1 MTTDSTDAAPVPQGT
16 LQRSSRDTGAMAGR
30 LADWLATQLPDGA
43 APDVVLSGGSD
54 ANGMSSET
62 ILADV
67 SWTEEGARQTGA
79 FVIRMAPSA
88 EDVPV
93 FASYRLDHQY
103 DAIRLV
109 DQLSDVPVPTPRWLE
124 PTGEVLGAPFFFME
138 RVEGIV
144 PPDVLPYTFGDNWF
158 HDAAPEDRRRL
169 QDQTIA
175 AIAGLH
181 QIGDAARTFTFLDEH
196 SIAAGGPEGGGTP
209 LRRHFEGTR
218 AWYEW
223 AAKELDRSALVD
235 RALAWLDTHWP
246 ASDVPGNVVLSWG
259 DARIGNV
266 LYRDFTPVAVLDWE
280 MAGLGPRE
288 LDLGWLVFA
297 HQVFQTLAET
307 FELPGL
313 PDVLREDDVR
323 ATYAELTG
331 VEVGDL
337 TWYRIY
343 SGLIW
348 GVVFMRTGARQA
360 HFGEIELPDHVDALF
375 HHAPLF
381 TRLLDD
387 AEQRDSE
394 ATDRKVGA

>member
-1 MTTDSTDAAPVPQGT
+1 MGTLDPDFT
-16 LQRSSRDTGAMAGR
+16 LQRSSRDAAAMSDRVA
-30 LADWLATQLPDGA
+30 AWLATQLPGGA
-43 APDVVLSGGSD
+43 EPEVTLTGGSD

-67 SWTEEGARQTGA
+67 TWTEDGERQTGA
-79 FVIRMAPSA
+79 FVVRLAPSA
-88 EDVPV
+88 DDVPV
-93 FASYRLDHQY
+93 FPSYRLDHQY

-109 DQLSDVPVPTPRWLE
+109 GERTDVPVPKPQWLE
-124 PTGEVLGAPFFFME
+124 PTGDVLGAPFFFMD

-144 PPDVLPYTFGDNWF
+144 PPDVMPYTFGDNWF
-158 HDAAPEDRRRL
+158 FDAAPADRRRL
-169 QDQTIA
+169 QDATVA

-181 QIGDAARTFTFLDEH
+181 QIADAERVFAFLDDRDH
-196 SIAAGGPEGGGTP
+196 AGPTP

-223 AAKELDRSALVD
+223 AAKDLRPSPLIE
-235 RALAWLDTHWP
+235 RALAWLDGNWP
-246 ASDVPGNVVLSWG
+246 GADVPANVVLSWG

-266 LYRDFTPVAVLDWE
+266 LYRDFEPVAVLDWE

-297 HQVFQTLAET
+297 HRVFQTLAET

-323 ATYAELTG
+323 ATYAEITG

-337 TWYRIY
+337 TWFQIY
-343 SGLIW
+343 SGVLW
-348 GVVFMRTGARQA
+348 AVVFMRTGTRQA
-360 HFGEIELPDHVDALF
+360 HFGEIELPEDVESLM

-381 TRLLDD
+381 RGLLD
-387 AEQRDSE
+387 E
-394 ATDRKVGA
+394 VGA

>member
-1 MTTDSTDAAPVPQGT
+1 MSTESVDAPPEDSFSMQRTSRDAA
-16 LQRSSRDTGAMAGR
+16 AMAG
-30 LADWLATQLPDGA
+30 AIAAWLETQLPAGA
-43 APDVVLSGGSD
+43 APEVSFSSGSD
-54 ANGMSSET
+54 SNGMSSET

-67 SWTEEGARQTGA
+67 TWTEDGERRTGE
-79 FVIRMAPSA
+79 FVVRMAPSA

-93 FASYRLDHQY
+93 FATYRLDHQY

-109 DQLSDVPVPTPRWLE
+109 HELTDVPVPSPRWLE
-124 PTGEVLGAPFFFME
+124 PTGDVVGAPFFFME

-144 PPDVLPYTFGDNWF
+144 PPDVMPYTFGDNWF
-158 HDAAPEDRRRL
+158 FDSLPEDQRRL
-169 QDQTIA
+169 QDATVA

-181 QIGDAARTFTFLDEH
+181 QIPKAPETFAFLDVH
-196 SIAAGGPEGGGTP
+196 DHDHAGSTP
-209 LRRHFEGTR
+209 LRRQFEKNR

-223 AAKELDRSALVD
+223 AVKDAGAMGGGRSPLID
-235 RALAWLDTHWP
+235 RAVAWLDGNWP
-246 ASDVPGNVVLSWG
+246 AADVPGNVVLSWG
-259 DARIGNV
+259 DARVGNV
-266 LYRDFTPVAVLDWE
+266 LYRDFAPVAVLDWE

-297 HQVFQTLAET
+297 HRVFQTLAET

-337 TWYRIY
+337 TWFQVF
-343 SGLIW
+343 SALIW
-348 GVVFMRTGARQA
+348 GVVFMRTGTRQA
-360 HFGEIELPDHVDALF
+360 HFGEIELPDSPDALM

-381 TRLLDD
+381 RALLD
-387 AEQRDSE
+387 E
-394 ATDRKVGA
+394 VGA

>member
-1 MTTDSTDAAPVPQGT
+1 VTTDSFDPDFT
-16 LQRSSRDTGAMAGR
+16 LQRSSRDADAMAGQV
-30 LADWLATQLPDGA
+30 AAWLATQLP
-43 APDVVLSGGSD
+43 PDADPQVVFSGGSD

-67 SWTEEGARQTGA
+67 TWTEDGDRRTGA
-79 FVIRMAPSA
+79 FVVRLAPSA

-109 DQLSDVPVPTPRWLE
+109 DQLSDVPVPSPRWLE
-124 PTGEVLGAPFFFME
+124 PTGSVLGAPFFFME
-138 RVEGIV
+138 RIEGIV
-144 PPDVLPYTFGDNWF
+144 PPDVMPYTFGDNWF
-158 HDAAPEDRRRL
+158 FDASPEDRRRL
-169 QDQTIA
+169 QDQTVA

-181 QIGDAARTFTFLDEH
+181 QIADAERTFGFLDDRDL
-196 SIAAGGPEGGGTP
+196 AGPTP
-209 LRRHFEGTR
+209 LRRHFERNR

-223 AAKELDRSALVD
+223 AVEDLDRSALVD
-235 RALAWLDTHWP
+235 RALGWLDTHWP
-246 ASDVPGNVVLSWG
+246 ESDVPGNVVLSWG

-266 LYRDFTPVAVLDWE
+266 LYRDFAPAAVLDWE

-297 HQVFQTLAET
+297 HRVFQTLAET

-313 PDVLREDDVR
+313 PDVLRPDDVG

-331 VEVGDL
+331 VAVGDL
-337 TWYRIY
+337 TWYQIY
-343 SGLIW
+343 SAVIW
-348 GVVFMRTGARQA
+348 GVVFMRTGVRQA
-360 HFGEIELPDHVDALF
+360 HFGEIELPDTPDALM

-381 TRLLDD
+381 TRLLD
-387 AEQRDSE
+387 E
-394 ATDRKVGA
+394 VGA

>member
-1 MTTDSTDAAPVPQGT
+1 MSTESVDADFSM
-16 LQRSSRDTGAMAGR
+16 QRSSRDSGAMAG
-30 LADWLATQLPDGA
+30 AVAAWLETQLPPGA
-43 APDVVLSGGSD
+43 APEVAFSGGSD
-54 ANGMSSET
+54 SNGMSSET
-62 ILADV
+62 ILAGV
-67 SWTEEGARQTGA
+67 TWTEDGERVTRG
-79 FVIRMAPSA
+79 FVVRMAPSA

-109 DQLSDVPVPTPRWLE
+109 HELTGVPVPSPRWLE
-124 PTGEVLGAPFFFME
+124 PTGGVVGAPFFFME

-144 PPDVLPYTFGDNWF
+144 PPDVMPYTFGENWLF
-158 HDAAPEDRRRL
+158 DAAPEDRRRL
-169 QDQTIA
+169 QDGTVA

-181 QIGDAARTFTFLDEH
+181 QIPHAEETFAFLDDRDL
-196 SIAAGGPEGGGTP
+196 AGPTP
-209 LRRHFEGTR
+209 LRRHFEKNR

-223 AAKELDRSALVD
+223 AVLDAGADRGGRSSLID
-235 RALAWLDTHWP
+235 RAVAWLDDNWP
-246 ASDVPGNVVLSWG
+246 AADVPGNVVLSWG

-297 HQVFQTLAET
+297 HRVFQTLAET

-313 PDVLREDDVR
+313 PDVLREDDVK
-323 ATYAELTG
+323 ATYADLTG
-331 VEVGDL
+331 VQVGDL
-337 TWYRIY
+337 QWFQIY

-348 GVVFMRTGARQA
+348 GVVFMRTGVRQA
-360 HFGEIELPDHVDALF
+360 HFGEIELPDTPDALM

-381 TRLLDD
+381 RALLDG
-387 AEQRDSE
+387 
-394 ATDRKVGA
+394 VGA

>member
-1 MTTDSTDAAPVPQGT
+1 MTTDSAEPVAADEPFT
-16 LQRSSRDTGAMAGR
+16 LQRSSRDAAAMADQV
-30 LADWLATQLPDGA
+30 AAWLATQLPEGA
-43 APDVVLSGGSD
+43 DPEVTLNAGSD

-67 SWTEEGARQTGA
+67 TWTEDGERRTHG
-79 FVIRMAPSA
+79 FVVRMAPSA
-88 EDVPV
+88 DDVPV
-93 FASYRLDHQY
+93 FAAYRLDHQY

-109 DQLSDVPVPTPRWLE
+109 DELSDVPVPSPRWLE
-124 PTGEVLGAPFFFME
+124 PTGDVLGAPFFFMD

-144 PPDVLPYTFGDNWF
+144 PPDVMPYTFGDNWF
-158 HDAAPEDRRRL
+158 FDAPAEDRRRL
-169 QDQTIA
+169 QDSTLA

-181 QIGDAARTFTFLDEH
+181 QISNAAETFAFLDDREH
-196 SIAAGGPEGGGTP
+196 AGPTP
-209 LRRHFEGTR
+209 LRRHFEKTR

-223 AAKELDRSALVD
+223 AVTDLGRSALVD
-235 RALAWLDTHWP
+235 RAVAWLDGHWP
-246 ASDVPGNVVLSWG
+246 AADVPDNIVLSWG

-266 LYRDFTPVAVLDWE
+266 LYRDFEPVAVLDWE

-313 PDVLREDDVR
+313 PDVLREEDVR
-323 ATYAELTG
+323 AAYAEQTG

-337 TWYRIY
+337 TWFEIY

-348 GVVFMRTGARQA
+348 AVVFMRTGTRQA
-360 HFGEIELPDHVDALF
+360 HFGEIELPETPDALM

-381 TRLLDD
+381 SRLLD
-387 AEQRDSE
+387 E
-394 ATDRKVGA
+394 VGA